1 MPTKDYTEIL
11 AGIKAEWITHQE
23 LADNEIRIFI
33 ELPKTPH
40 ICPACNATTN
50 RIKDYYTRKICHTSC
65 DDTPV
70 LLLYKHK
77 LEK

>member
-11 AGIKAEWITHQE
+11 AGIKAEWIPHQE

-40 ICPACNATTN
+40 ICP
-50 RIKDYYTRKICHTSC
+50 IKGYYTRKICHTSC

>member
-33 ELPKTPH
+33 NYQKLLIFAQRVTP
-40 ICPACNATTN
+40 PPT
-50 RIKDYYTRKICHTSC
+50 
-65 DDTPV
+65 V
-70 LLLYKHK
+70 
-77 LEK
+77 

>member
-33 ELPKTPH
+33 
-40 ICPACNATTN
+40 
-50 RIKDYYTRKICHTSC
+50 
-65 DDTPV
+65 
-70 LLLYKHK
+70 
-77 LEK
+77 